1 MSDELK
7 ENFLSPATW
16 IRAIYMLVF
25 TVIYSIA
32 EILLVAVVIFQFLS
46 RLVFGESNDRLL
58 ALGRSLGTFIYQII
72 QFLTYNSEEKPFPFG
87 DWPLPDAALPK
98 PVRKKATG
106 KKASSKKKSVKPG
119 PDDTDSTDNG

>member
-7 ENFLSPATW
+7 ENFLSAVTW

-25 TVIYSIA
+25 AVIYSIA

-46 RLVFGESNDRLL
+46 RLVFGQSNERLL
-58 ALGRSLGTFIYQII
+58 ALGRSLAAFIFQII
-72 QFLTYNSEEKPFPFG
+72 QFLTYNSEDKPFPFG
-87 DWPLPDAALPK
+87 DWPLADTGLAK

-106 KKASSKKKSVKPG
+106 KKASTKKKSVKPG